1 MRRRWRPG
9 SWWAMIQRNRA
20 TQDARAGGVQR
31 GSPVLRGRKRLPEE
45 ECGSQEQRMAVW
57 FTLNESWKS
66 KMEIPAGSKK
76 EIPAKLDASEIRF
89 SAGG

>member
-1 MRRRWRPG
+1 VFVEG
-9 SWWAMIQRNRA
+9 SEK
-20 TQDARAGGVQR
+20 TGVRDFGFCEQR
-31 GSPVLRGRKRLPEE
+31 GSPVLQGRKRLPEQ

-89 SAGG
+89 LAGG